1 MYVVFGVALVCA
13 IGWLVVHAYRRR
25 RGGQIKQSMLQ
36 LELAGDLL
44 LAGSLVFAAGMLV
57 HDYSSLEGP
66 AAAHRSCIAL
76 AFKQGYPT
84 RESAVPFL
92 DDCMRSDGPGWVA
105 TADGSGCSSG
115 WENHYKTECWVSMQ
129 AKVGDPRA
137 PHLSALFPD

>member
-13 IGWLVVHAYRRR
+13 IGWFVVHAYRRR

-44 LAGSLVFAAGMLV
+44 LAGSLVFATGMLV

-66 AAAHRSCIAL
+66 AAAHRSCVAL
-76 AFKQGYPT
+76 AFKQGFPT

-92 DDCMRSDGPGWVA
+92 DDCMRNDGTGWVA
-105 TADGSGCSSG
+105 SAGVWLQPG

-129 AKVGDPRA
+129 AKVDDPRA
-137 PHLSALFPD
+137 PHLSTLFPD